1 MRPDDREY
9 LRDMLAY
16 AEKVRDRTAGVTRER
31 LQADED
37 LQLILTILLQ
47 RVGEAARNVS
57 RSCRDELPDVPWID
71 IIGMRHRLTHDYRH
85 IKVGSLW
92 RAATEAVPPLIAQL
106 QRALASEAGGA

>member
-1 MRPDDREY
+1 MQPDDREY
-9 LRDMLAY
+9 LQDMLAY
-16 AEKVRDRTAGVTRER
+16 AEKVRDRMVGVSRDE
-31 LQADED
+31 LEADED

-57 RSCRDELPDVPWID
+57 RPCRGELPEVLWVD

-92 RAATEAVPPLIAQL
+92 QAATEAVPNLIAQL
-106 QRALASEAGGA
+106 RQYLG